1 MSEHRRTAG
10 VLFGGGYGR
19 IKRLG
24 RRQRIMRKVIAEILY
39 VAPEV
44 LVGGGVA
51 MAVYTGGP
59 RDGEEWETE

>member
-1 MSEHRRTAG
+1 MSEHRRTAEVRG
-10 VLFGGGYGR
+10 ERNGR

-24 RRQRIMRKVIAEILY
+24 RRRQIPRKVIAKIVY

-51 MAVYTGGP
+51 IVVCTRGP
-59 RDGEEWETE
+59 RDGEVWETE